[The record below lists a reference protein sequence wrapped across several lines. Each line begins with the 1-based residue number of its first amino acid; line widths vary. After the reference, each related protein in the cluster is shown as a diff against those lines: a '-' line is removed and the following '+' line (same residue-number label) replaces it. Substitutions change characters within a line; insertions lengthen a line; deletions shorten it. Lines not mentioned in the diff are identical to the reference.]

1 VIASH
6 NCGDVV
12 EHGVNGWLLANLEP
26 ETIAA
31 TILEAMET
39 RNQLPHPLPM
49 PAFNIIDL
57 GEALSNLVAGPPVDV
72 DFLAVGEGF
81 G

>member
-31 TILEAMET
+31 TIQEAMET
-39 RNQLPHPLPM
+39 RNQLPHPLPI
-49 PAFNIIDL
+49 PAFDIRDL
-57 GEALSNLVAGPPVDV
+57 GEALSNLFASSP
-72 DFLAVGEGF
+72 E
-81 G
+81 